1 MSTQP
6 TEHGHGAGRL
16 GVPPMDTL
24 QELRAALRTGH
35 GYPGDAER
43 LDAELAEQLLR
54 RVPVDRL
61 DQVGEVGTVVDLVAV
76 AEIIAAYRGRVLLA
90 ADRAVADAVAE
101 AVHDLLA
108 RQDAE

>member
-1 MSTQP
+1 
-6 TEHGHGAGRL
+6 
-16 GVPPMDTL
+16 MDTV

-61 DQVGEVGTVVDLVAV
+61 DQVEEVPAVVDLVAV
-76 AEIIAAYRGRVLLA
+76 AEIVAAYRGRVLLA
-90 ADRAVADAVAE
+90 ADPQTADAVDQ
-101 AVHDLLA
+101 AVADLLA
-108 RQDAE
+108 RQGAE

>member
-1 MSTQP
+1 MTAQP
-6 TEHGHGAGRL
+6 AEHGHGEVHL
-16 GVPPMDTL
+16 DLPPMNTV
-24 QELRAALRTGH
+24 QELRAALRAGH

-54 RVPVDRL
+54 RVPVDQL

-76 AEIIAAYRGRVLLA
+76 AEIVAAYRGRVLLA
-90 ADRAVADAVAE
+90 ADREAADAVNE
-101 AVHDLLA
+101 AVADLLA